1 MKNKIELL
9 APAGGLS
16 QLETALHFGADAV
29 YGGLTKFGLRAY
41 ANNFNYETLKT
52 AVDLVHKNNKKFYLT
67 MNSMPN
73 DTAMEAL
80 LEAAKKAHEIGID
93 AAIVSDIGVM
103 RLLSKNI
110 PNLPLHISTQANVLN
125 SEAALFFHE
134 AFNAERIILARE
146 LNLEQIKD
154 MRKSLPQEIELEAF
168 VHGAMCMAYSG
179 RCLLSNALTG
189 RGGNQGECAQSCRWK
204 YSLVEAKRPGEE
216 IPIYEDENGTYLLSS
231 YDMCM
236 LPNLPELLDSGLS
249 SLKIEG
255 RMKNEYY
262 VATVVSA
269 YRKALD
275 ALYES
280 EDKFNELLP
289 FLMKELDKVG
299 HRATNTGFYYG
310 NPEPPAG
317 AEGVIQSMEYVGKI
331 NTTALANEETA
342 VTLKNRFFVGDKLEV
357 VSPTGIYEYT
367 PEYIKLEKD
376 GSLVNTYSVANEIVY
391 LKFPFNVSKGDIIR
405 GPNRNHR
412 FSI

>member
-1 MKNKIELL
+1 
-9 APAGGLS
+9 
-16 QLETALHFGADAV
+16 
-29 YGGLTKFGLRAY
+29 
-41 ANNFNYETLKT
+41 
-52 AVDLVHKNNKKFYLT
+52 
-67 MNSMPN
+67 
-73 DTAMEAL
+73 
-80 LEAAKKAHEIGID
+80 
-93 AAIVSDIGVM
+93 
-103 RLLSKNI
+103 KNI
-110 PNLPLHISTQANVLN
+110 PQLPLHVSTQANVLN
-125 SEAALFFHE
+125 SEAALFYHE
-134 AFNAERIILARE
+134 AFNVERIILARE
-146 LNLEQIKD
+146 LTLEQIKE
-154 MRKSLPQEIELEAF
+154 MRKTLPEKLQLEAF

-236 LPNLPELLDSGLS
+236 LPYLPDLVNSGLS

-262 VATVVSA
+262 VATVVAA

-280 EDKFNELLP
+280 EEKFNNLLP
-289 FLMKELDKVG
+289 LLMLELDKVG

-317 AEGVIQSMEYVGKI
+317 AKGVMQSMEYVGKI
-331 NTTALANEETA
+331 NTAALANEEAA

-357 VSPTGIYEYT
+357 VSPDGIYDYS

-376 GSLVNTYSVANEIVY
+376 GSLVDTYSVANETVY
-391 LKFPFNVSKGDIIR
+391 LKFPFKVNKGDIIR

-412 FSI
+412 FSV